1 MQKPRNPLQSV
12 SASRNPISE
21 TQTAPHRVATIAS
34 RNTRR
39 LLSMCRAARRSTN
52 MEATI
57 HGERVGVSRN
67 TPSVVSHER
76 TINLGFECVGCLRPE
91 HGAVSVPLALHSK
104 RSPESTQSTR
114 SVLYSNAETRQERA
128 VNSVSESRNGS
139 RHESVDTTNCDE
151 YLQPPY
157 PSRLSL
163 SPSPSVYDSPA
174 TQNPVPK
181 PRARA

>member
-21 TQTAPHRVATIAS
+21 TRTALHRVATIAS

-76 TINLGFECVGCLRPE
+76 TINLGFGCVGCLRPE

-128 VNSVSESRNGS
+128 VNSVNHKERIS
-139 RHESVDTTNCDE
+139 
-151 YLQPPY
+151 
-157 PSRLSL
+157 
-163 SPSPSVYDSPA
+163 
-174 TQNPVPK
+174 TQCTV
-181 PRARA
+181 